1 MALSTRIIYL
11 HGFNSSPQS
20 TKARHL
26 AEVLA
31 ARGEGDRYACP
42 ELPPMPLEA
51 IAVAEA
57 EIAAAGGGA
66 AVTLVGSSLGGF
78 YATWLAEKH
87 CCRAVL
93 VNPAV
98 LPHVGLRAYLG
109 PQQNLYTGKA
119 YQLTEEH
126 LLQWERLYCASPTP
140 SRYLLMLETGDE
152 VLDYRIA
159 QQHYT
164 GAQHLVVD
172 GGDHAFRSFSQHV
185 PQILRFAGRAV
196 QGFVEKGGHSPP

>member
-1 MALSTRIIYL
+1 MPLGSHIIYL

-31 ARGEGDRYACP
+31 ARGAGDRYACP
-42 ELPPMPLEA
+42 ELPPMPIEA

-57 EIAAAGGGA
+57 EIAIAGGGA

-87 CCRAVL
+87 RCRAVL

-126 LLQWERLYCASPTP
+126 LRQWQRLYRASPTP

-152 VLDYRIA
+152 VLDYRVA
-159 QQHYT
+159 QQQYA
-164 GAQHLVVD
+164 GAEHLVVA
-172 GGDHAFRSFSQHV
+172 GGDHAFQSFSQHV
-185 PQILRFAGRAV
+185 PQILRFAGWTV
-196 QGFVEKGGHSPP
+196 